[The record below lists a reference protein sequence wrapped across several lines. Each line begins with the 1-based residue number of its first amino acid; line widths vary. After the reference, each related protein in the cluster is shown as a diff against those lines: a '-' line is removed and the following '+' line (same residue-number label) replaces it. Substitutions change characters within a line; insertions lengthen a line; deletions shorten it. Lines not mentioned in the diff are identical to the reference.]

1 MSEIKLL
8 NFRDIALSTSPSNK
22 HLKSGMVFRSAS
34 LDSLCDQEVE
44 TIIKSYNIHTII
56 DLRSRSKKDDS
67 HLPICKMFPETPLNQ
82 ITLPKQSFK
91 EKFNHH
97 ESSTITKRQSYR
109 IDFVGKGFQRSCVWK
124 ACSFRLKL
132 KLIALLAIQQH
143 DKAAVWVGR
152 KVMTPMGVATMYQHF
167 VSNCQVEIISAL
179 RIFVDSSQYP
189 IIVHCT
195 HGKDRTA
202 IVIALILSILDVSR
216 DSIIEDYV
224 QTQTELAHIRA
235 DILEDMEE
243 AGLSE
248 EFADADPKNMN
259 MLLSF
264 LESNYGSIK
273 QYLKSIGFS
282 ETEQDAVRENL
293 ILLA

>member
-1 MSEIKLL
+1 
-8 NFRDIALSTSPSNK
+8 
-22 HLKSGMVFRSAS
+22 
-34 LDSLCDQEVE
+34 
-44 TIIKSYNIHTII
+44 
-56 DLRSRSKKDDS
+56 
-67 HLPICKMFPETPLNQ
+67 
-82 ITLPKQSFK
+82 
-91 EKFNHH
+91 
-97 ESSTITKRQSYR
+97 
-109 IDFVGKGFQRSCVWK
+109 
-124 ACSFRLKL
+124 
-132 KLIALLAIQQH
+132 
-143 DKAAVWVGR
+143 
-152 KVMTPMGVATMYQHF
+152 MTPMGVATMYQHF